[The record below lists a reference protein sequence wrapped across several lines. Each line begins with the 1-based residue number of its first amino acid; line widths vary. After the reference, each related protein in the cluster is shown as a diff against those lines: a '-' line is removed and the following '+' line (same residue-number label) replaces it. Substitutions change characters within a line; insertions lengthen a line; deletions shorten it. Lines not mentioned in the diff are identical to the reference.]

1 MAHDTGEITQFSAG
15 YRTLI
20 RPPGWEFPGPTGIER
35 PKPTGVVPV
44 GLGST
49 GRSRVPDYQAF
60 TGAVVVFAGRLVAEC
75 VLVHPAAQ
83 LFVEVPPLYALSEAA
98 TPVSA

>member
-1 MAHDTGEITQFSAG
+1 MPHDTGETTQFSVG
-15 YRTLI
+15 YRALI
-20 RPPGWEFPGPTGIER
+20 R

-44 GLGST
+44 GLGPA

-75 VLVHPAAQ
+75 ELVHPAAQ